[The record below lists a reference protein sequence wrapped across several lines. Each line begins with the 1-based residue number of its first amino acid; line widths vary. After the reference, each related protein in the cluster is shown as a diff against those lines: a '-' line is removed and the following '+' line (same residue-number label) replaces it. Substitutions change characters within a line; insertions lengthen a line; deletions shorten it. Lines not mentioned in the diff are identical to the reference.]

1 MTALVGDFYTFWWC
15 DRRLGRRGRIIEEA
29 GVQSPAEW
37 IPADLALAP
46 GEPRS
51 SAQPTPDER
60 RELEHRLANS
70 LQLAADFLLFEQTRL
85 QDQQARTALAEA
97 AARLSA
103 VAQLHRF
110 LSVHPHDAGV
120 DLEPF
125 LTELCS
131 LIGRGVGLV
140 CSVDAEPV
148 RVPGGAAQ
156 QLAIAI
162 NELAMNA
169 AKHAYRKGEPGGLHV
184 ECRREG
190 ATLRLAVSDDGAGLG
205 RDFSAERATG
215 LGMTI
220 LKAVVRQLNGSL
232 DARDD
237 QGARF
242 TITLPLAP
250 VRPEPTRSFAPRSRT
265 PEDLEEED

>member
-1 MTALVGDFYTFWWC
+1 M
-15 DRRLGRRGRIIEEA
+15 
-29 GVQSPAEW
+29 QSPAEW
-37 IPADLALAP
+37 IPADPAAAP
-46 GEPRS
+46 GEPRA

-70 LQLAADFLLFEQTRL
+70 LQLAADFLLFEQARL
-85 QDQQARTALAEA
+85 QDEQARAALAEA

-110 LSVHPHDAGV
+110 LSAHPHDVGV

-125 LTELCS
+125 LAELCG
-131 LIGRGVGLV
+131 LIGRGVGLA
-140 CSVDAEPV
+140 CSVDADPV
-148 RVPGGAAQ
+148 VVPGADAQ

-184 ECRREG
+184 ECHREG
-190 ATLRLAVSDDGAGLG
+190 GTLRLTVSDDGAGLG

-220 LKAVVRQLNGSL
+220 LKAVVRQLRGTL
-232 DARDD
+232 DASSDR
-237 QGARF
+237 GARF
-242 TITLPLAP
+242 TITLPLSP
-250 VRPEPTRSFAPRSRT
+250 VRPAPTRSFAPRPR
-265 PEDLEEED
+265 PLEDREED